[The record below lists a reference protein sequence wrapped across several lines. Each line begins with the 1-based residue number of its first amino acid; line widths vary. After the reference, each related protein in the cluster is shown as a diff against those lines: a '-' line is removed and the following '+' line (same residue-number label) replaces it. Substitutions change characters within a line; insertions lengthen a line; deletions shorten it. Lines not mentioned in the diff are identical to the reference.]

1 MSRTGSRIGFE
12 AVFLHILQA
21 WGEPPMDRAL
31 GISGDTS
38 NNGSEPTTAP
48 NTESASTSE
57 AAPSLLNSLN
67 ATGANAPTNAAYHL
81 IRYKNGN
88 QALQLDNGL
97 ELISLKDGTK
107 IGKLP
112 NGYRYI
118 IQPDGTTTCI
128 APDGS
133 VIA

>member
-1 MSRTGSRIGFE
+1 
-12 AVFLHILQA
+12 
-21 WGEPPMDRAL
+21 MDRAFDQ
-31 GISGDTS
+31 GTPGVS
-38 NNGSEPTTAP
+38 NNINNAASEPTTAP
-48 NTESASTSE
+48 SNEPDKVLGSKSLPKSLSAASSG
-57 AAPSLLNSLN
+57 APGSSNHSV
-67 ATGANAPTNAAYHL
+67 AYHL

-107 IGKLP
+107 IGRLP

-118 IQPDGTTTCI
+118 IQPDGSSTCI

-133 VIA
+133 VIAL